1 MVRARS
7 LDEIHA
13 ELAEEHREIMG
24 LVQRLEAGCSAREL
38 PGLLKTLHDRL
49 VDHFAHEQFPGGL
62 YEAMGFCEPAYHDD
76 LRVLV
81 REHCSLL
88 SAARAL
94 VERSRAISPREW
106 PGLLEDVAALAGALH
121 AHEHRE
127 HGLVEKLKAARRT
140 AAGPA

>member
-1 MVRARS
+1 MVRSRS

-13 ELAEEHREIMG
+13 ELADEHREIMG
-24 LVQRLEAGCSAREL
+24 LVSRLEAGCSAREL
-38 PGLLKTLHDRL
+38 PGLLKILHDRL

-62 YEAMGFCEPAYHDD
+62 YEAMGFFEPAYHED
-76 LRVLV
+76 LKVLV

-88 SAARAL
+88 SGARAL
-94 VERSRAISPREW
+94 VERSRAIAPRDW
-106 PGLLEDVAALAGALH
+106 PALLEEVAALAGALH

-127 HGLVEKLKAARRT
+127 HRLVEKLKVARA